1 MYHRVVR
8 NQQCCT
14 LRKSYYTYRARA
26 LMQRFYLPRVLYVA
40 LCHGGQTNARVN
52 VVHRAE
58 TARCLQ

>member
-1 MYHRVVR
+1 
-8 NQQCCT
+8 
-14 LRKSYYTYRARA
+14 
-26 LMQRFYLPRVLYVA
+26 